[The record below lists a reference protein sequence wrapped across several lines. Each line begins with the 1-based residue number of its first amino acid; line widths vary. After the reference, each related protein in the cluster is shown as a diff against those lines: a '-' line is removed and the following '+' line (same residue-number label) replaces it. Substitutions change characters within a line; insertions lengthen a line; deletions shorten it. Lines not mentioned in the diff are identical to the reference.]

1 VAAECA
7 GGMPHMRVARSSAT
21 ASLSSRSG
29 KRSTFRC
36 FDGGF
41 DRQASFMEGAI
52 KHLTTIE
59 H

>member
-1 VAAECA
+1 
-7 GGMPHMRVARSSAT
+7 MRVARSSAT